1 MSSAPPPLFGALRLF
16 GRGARPGDALNVA
29 VVQPLPGIGDMIW
42 HLPHLHALAAA
53 AGAPVTLIAKRRSAA
68 DQMLGADAA
77 VRDII
82 WLDRNPLRQPV
93 GQQSLEPLPPL
104 GQPPLRLPQEPRRG
118 RHDGLRGLLRLAQ
131 ELRAQRF
138 DAVVLL
144 HHSVSLA
151 AATRLAG
158 IPVRA
163 GYGCGMQRWLLNR
176 GPVMSRRMLRQH
188 QFQRA
193 TAWLRAAG
201 VVLAEAEPQLAIS
214 ATARLV
220 AVARLQGV
228 ARPFVAIGIGASE
241 PSRQWGAVGFAALV
255 RGLRAMGWDRQVLL
269 GGAAEVALAGDIRHL
284 AGYAAITLAIG
295 WRLDE
300 VAALL
305 AEATFY
311 VGNNT
316 GVMNMA
322 AAVGIPTFALFGTT
336 PVFGHSRH
344 IIPIASP
351 PDAAAGDDGMARIT
365 PEAVLAAIAGGMVGA
380 RPGDT
385 KSGDAKPGR
394 AKSG

>member
-1 MSSAPPPLFGALRLF
+1 MSPLPHPRPPLFDHGTRLE
-16 GRGARPGDALNVA
+16 LA

-42 HLPHLHALAAA
+42 HLPHLRALAAA
-53 AGAPVTLIAKRRSAA
+53 AGGPVTLIAKPRSAA
-68 DQMLGADAA
+68 EQLLAAEPA

-82 WLDRNPLRQPV
+82 WLDRNPE
-93 GQQSLEPLPPL
+93 G
-104 GQPPLRLPQEPRRG
+104 RRG
-118 RHDGLRGLLRLAQ
+118 RHDGVRGLLRLAA
-131 ELRAQRF
+131 ELRARRF

-151 AATRLAG
+151 AAARLAG
-158 IPVRA
+158 VKLRA
-163 GYGCGMQRWLLNR
+163 GYGYGAQRWLLNR

-201 VVLAEAEPQLAIS
+201 VALAEAEPRLAIS
-214 ATARLV
+214 ETARQV
-220 AVARLQGV
+220 AAARLDGV

-241 PSRQWGAVGFAALV
+241 PSRQWGAAGFAALA
-255 RGLRAMGWDRQVLL
+255 RGLRAMGWDRVVLL
-269 GGAAEVALAGDIRHL
+269 GGAAEAVLAAEIGRLAGQD
-284 AGYAAITLAIG
+284 GITVAIG

-305 AEATFY
+305 AAATFY

-322 AAVGIPTFALFGTT
+322 AAVGIPTYALFGTT
-336 PVFGHSRH
+336 PVFDHSQH

-351 PDAAAGDDGMARIT
+351 ADAAAGDDGMARIT
-365 PEAVLAAIAGGMVGA
+365 PAAVLAAIAGGTGGG
-380 RPGDT
+380 PG
-385 KSGDAKPGR
+385 
-394 AKSG
+394 

>member
-1 MSSAPPPLFGALRLF
+1 MLSPPPPLFDPAPLF
-16 GRGARPGDALNVA
+16 DRGAQSDVAPNVA

-53 AGAPVTLIAKRRSAA
+53 AGGAVTLIAKPRSAA
-68 DQMLGADAA
+68 DQLLGADPA

-82 WLDRNPLRQPV
+82 WLDRNP
-93 GQQSLEPLPPL
+93 G
-104 GQPPLRLPQEPRRG
+104 GRRG
-118 RHDGLRGLLRLAQ
+118 RHDGVRGLLRLTQ
-131 ELRAQRF
+131 ELRARRF

-144 HHSVSLA
+144 HHSVTLA
-151 AATRLAG
+151 AAVRLAG

-163 GYGCGMQRWLLNR
+163 GYGYGAQRWLLNR

-201 VVLAEAEPQLAIS
+201 VALAEAEPRLAIS
-214 ATARLV
+214 DAAREVVAARLE
-220 AVARLQGV
+220 GV
-228 ARPFVAIGIGASE
+228 VRPFVAIGIGASE
-241 PSRQWGAVGFAALV
+241 PSRQWGAAGFAALV
-255 RGLRAMGWDRQVLL
+255 RGLRAMGWDRLVLL
-269 GGAAEVALAGDIRHL
+269 GGAAEVALAAEIQRL
-284 AGYAAITLAIG
+284 AGDGGITVAIG

-322 AAVGIPTFALFGTT
+322 AAVGILTYALFGTT
-336 PVFGHSRH
+336 PVFEHSRN

-365 PEAVLAAIAGGMVGA
+365 PEAVLAVIAGGTWGD
-380 RPGDT
+380 RPG
-385 KSGDAKPGR
+385 GAKPGGDGTGGDGSR
-394 AKSG
+394 GDRSGGVRSG

>member
-1 MSSAPPPLFGALRLF
+1 MPSTPPSLFDPPPLFE
-16 GRGARPGDALNVA
+16 RGARPNVAHNVA

-53 AGAPVTLIAKRRSAA
+53 AGGAITLIAKPRSAA
-68 DQMLGADAA
+68 DQVLGADPA

-82 WLDRNPLRQPV
+82 WLDRNPE
-93 GQQSLEPLPPL
+93 G
-104 GQPPLRLPQEPRRG
+104 RRG
-118 RHDGLRGLLRLAQ
+118 RHDGMRGLLRLAQ
-131 ELRAQRF
+131 ELRARRF

-144 HHSVSLA
+144 HHSVTLA
-151 AATRLAG
+151 AAARLAG

-163 GYGCGMQRWLLNR
+163 GYGYGAQRWLLNR

-201 VVLAEAEPQLAIS
+201 VVLAEAEPRLAIS
-214 ATARLV
+214 DAARKVVAARLE
-220 AVARLQGV
+220 GV

-241 PSRQWGAVGFAALV
+241 PSRQWGAGGFAALV
-255 RGLRAMGWDRQVLL
+255 RGLRAMGWDRLVLL
-269 GGAAEVALAGDIRHL
+269 GGAAEAALAGEIQRL
-284 AGYAAITLAIG
+284 AGGGGITVAIG

-305 AEATFY
+305 AEATYY
-311 VGNNT
+311 VGHNT

-322 AAVGIPTFALFGTT
+322 AAVGILTYALFGTT
-336 PVFGHSRH
+336 PVFDHSRH

-365 PEAVLAAIAGGMVGA
+365 PEGVLAVIAGGTWGDGPGGA
-380 RPGDT
+380 GT
-385 KSGDAKPGR
+385 G
-394 AKSG
+394 

>member
-1 MSSAPPPLFGALRLF
+1 MSSAPPSLFDPPALF
-16 GRGARPGDALNVA
+16 ERGARPNVAPNVA

-53 AGAPVTLIAKRRSAA
+53 AGGTVTLIAKPRSAA
-68 DQMLGADAA
+68 DQVLGADPA

-82 WLDRNPLRQPV
+82 WLDRNPE
-93 GQQSLEPLPPL
+93 G
-104 GQPPLRLPQEPRRG
+104 RRG
-118 RHDGLRGLLRLAQ
+118 RHDGMRGLLRLAQ
-131 ELRAQRF
+131 ELRARRF

-144 HHSVSLA
+144 HHSVTLA
-151 AATRLAG
+151 AAARLAG

-163 GYGCGMQRWLLNR
+163 GYGYGAQRWLLNR

-201 VVLAEAEPQLAIS
+201 VALAETEPRLAIS
-214 ATARLV
+214 DAARKVVAARLE
-220 AVARLQGV
+220 GV

-241 PSRQWGAVGFAALV
+241 PSRQWGAAGFVALV
-255 RGLRAMGWDRQVLL
+255 RGLRVMGWDRLVLL
-269 GGAAEVALAGDIRHL
+269 GGAAEVALAAEIQRLEADG
-284 AGYAAITLAIG
+284 GITVAIG

-322 AAVGIPTFALFGTT
+322 AAVGIPTYALFGTT
-336 PVFGHSRH
+336 PVFEHSRH

-365 PEAVLAAIAGGMVGA
+365 PEAVLAVIAGGTWGD
-380 RPGDT
+380 RPG
-385 KSGDAKPGR
+385 GAKPGGVGTGGVR
-394 AKSG
+394 SG